1 MERFSIKWDS
11 FNDDV
16 KRSFSQL
23 RNEKKFS
30 DVILVSDDHHL
41 VSAHKVVLSTCSIY
55 FNEILKQDLTGSVFF
70 CLEGVDLNDLNNLL
84 DYIYQGELTLPQG
97 HIERFLLMVKRF
109 KLDGFHED
117 LNQVDK
123 SMNQLDWKMSFPKHE
138 FLKKTDPLSKQ
149 VEEGDEFLKES
160 SDPLSKQV
168 EEADEFAIKVDPP
181 SKQVDEFAIKADP
194 LSKQVEEEDEFF
206 KEADPLS
213 KQVEEADE
221 FVIKVDPPSKQ
232 TDEFAIKADPL
243 SKQVEEEDE
252 FLKEADPLSKQVEE
266 ADEFAIE
273 EDPHSKK
280 VDEAEQFAIKADP
293 LSKQIEEADEFDIE
307 ADPLSNQVEEA
318 DEGIENEYLNS
329 ESTYTSLGH
338 ITISRPSLVPNSNTC
353 GIKLQSFKD
362 VKEKIK
368 DMYIKHPFE
377 FECKICG
384 KICSKISNIKE
395 HIEIHIE
402 GLRFP
407 CRTCGSEYGS
417 RSGRRVHER
426 VFHKMKPKIKNSL

>member
-70 CLEGVDLNDLNNLL
+70 CLEGVHLNDLNNLL

-138 FLKKTDPLSKQ
+138 FLKKT
-149 VEEGDEFLKES
+149 
-160 SDPLSKQV
+160 
-168 EEADEFAIKVDPP
+168 
-181 SKQVDEFAIKADP
+181 
-194 LSKQVEEEDEFF
+194 
-206 KEADPLS
+206 
-213 KQVEEADE
+213 
-221 FVIKVDPPSKQ
+221 
-232 TDEFAIKADPL
+232 
-243 SKQVEEEDE
+243 
-252 FLKEADPLSKQVEE
+252 
-266 ADEFAIE
+266 
-273 EDPHSKK
+273 
-280 VDEAEQFAIKADP
+280 DP

-426 VFHKMKPKIKNSL
+426 VFHKMKPKIKNSFN

>member
-1 MERFSIKWDS
+1 MIIQCESCS
-11 FNDDV
+11 
-16 KRSFSQL
+16 
-23 RNEKKFS
+23 KKFIVKDS
-30 DVILVSDDHHL
+30 DIPKEGRNVQCGYCSFTWHQKLT
-41 VSAHKVVLSTCSIY
+41 SAADKPI
-55 FNEILKQDLTGSVFF
+55 KLTK
-70 CLEGVDLNDLNNLL
+70 
-84 DYIYQGELTLPQG
+84 IA
-97 HIERFLLMVKRF
+97 
-109 KLDGFHED
+109 
-117 LNQVDK
+117 K
-123 SMNQLDWKMSFPKHE
+123 S
-138 FLKKTDPLSKQ
+138 
-149 VEEGDEFLKES
+149 
-160 SDPLSKQV
+160 
-168 EEADEFAIKVDPP
+168 
-181 SKQVDEFAIKADP
+181 
-194 LSKQVEEEDEFF
+194 
-206 KEADPLS
+206 
-213 KQVEEADE
+213 
-221 FVIKVDPPSKQ
+221 
-232 TDEFAIKADPL
+232 
-243 SKQVEEEDE
+243 
-252 FLKEADPLSKQVEE
+252 
-266 ADEFAIE
+266 
-273 EDPHSKK
+273 SKK

-426 VFHKMKPKIKNSL
+426 VFHKMKPKIKNSFN